1 MHQGPNARRFG
12 PACALACTL
21 ATLLALAGGGHAG
34 EIAVKAMPVAWN
46 PQSPDVKTVGRLVF
60 MRGFELTSDHRR
72 FGGLSGLYVSS
83 DGRRL
88 RAISDRGT
96 WFAAALTHDSR
107 GRLVTVN
114 SWRDAPMLT
123 PAGKPVRG
131 RQRDAEGLARSSGG
145 TFLVSFERR
154 HRIWRYPMALDAPP
168 QPAATPRDLSDAP
181 ANGGLEGITVL
192 SDGAVLGVTERHAN
206 EDGSLKG
213 WLMKNGTAHE
223 IAYVPAAGFSPTGLA
238 TLPNGEV
245 LLLERSFELLG
256 MRARIVRLT
265 RDRLREARR
274 GAKTRLH
281 GETLAQLADPLPVD
295 NFEGLALRRDRAGR
309 TLLYVVSDD
318 NFLPFQRTL
327 LLQFRMIDDL

>member
-1 MHQGPNARRFG
+1 MHQGPNTRRFG
-12 PACALACTL
+12 PACALACAL
-21 ATLLALAGGGHAG
+21 ATLFALTGGGHAS
-34 EIAVKAMPVAWN
+34 EIAVKAMPVELN
-46 PQSPDVKTVGRLVF
+46 PERPAVKTVGRLVF

-72 FGGLSGLYVSS
+72 FGGLSGLYVSP

-88 RAISDRGT
+88 RAISDRGNWIT
-96 WFAAALTHDSR
+96 AALTHDSA
-107 GRLVTVN
+107 GRLVTID

-131 RQRDAEGLARSSGG
+131 HQRDAEGLARSSGG

-154 HRIWRYPMALDAPP
+154 HRIWRYPMALDVPP
-168 QPAATPRDLSDAP
+168 KPVATPRDLNDAP

-213 WLMKNGTAHE
+213 WLMGNGTAHE
-223 IAYVPAAGFSPTGLA
+223 IAYVPADGFSPTDLA
-238 TLPNGEV
+238 ALPNGEV

-265 RDRLREARR
+265 KDRLREARR
-274 GAKTRLH
+274 RPKTRVH
-281 GETLAQLADPLPVD
+281 GEALAQLEHPLSVD
-295 NFEGLALRRDRAGR
+295 NFEGIALRRDRGGR
-309 TLLYVVSDD
+309 TLLYVVSDN